1 MSALCVGEVRQ
12 GRARRSASTGG
23 SCCTFPV
30 VREELR
36 DKMTFEQ
43 VLKRHEGTS
52 CEDLW
57 EKSISG
63 RGTARAKAL
72 RWENGR
78 GSKEQGS
85 ECG

>member
-52 CEDLW
+52 W
-57 EKSISG
+57 KISG
-63 RGTARAKAL
+63 RKAFL
-72 RWENGR
+72 EGGQEGQRL
-78 GSKEQGS
+78 
-85 ECG
+85 